1 MPPCSLNLLEL
12 NLMQKSWQVN
22 GNFIKL
28 NLRIE
33 TKICFTSS
41 NYDKLKGLYS
51 LKTSV
56 TDSAICSCN
65 HLTFKIN
72 LIK

>member
-41 NYDKLKGLYS
+41 NYDKLKGLG
-51 LKTSV
+51 T
-56 TDSAICSCN
+56 
-65 HLTFKIN
+65 H
-72 LIK
+72 